1 MSDNAAILSCNYSR
15 TYRERNTIPTW
26 DIGMNI
32 IVQTERGCV
41 FTRPTKYIKTYPLSL
56 GIPTGFLTI
65 VLVNA
70 CSNKKSYF

>member
-1 MSDNAAILSCNYSR
+1 
-15 TYRERNTIPTW
+15 
-26 DIGMNI
+26 MNI

-70 CSNKKSYF
+70 CSNKKVIFNFAIIRNEINVYLFSKEDDPNKLSP